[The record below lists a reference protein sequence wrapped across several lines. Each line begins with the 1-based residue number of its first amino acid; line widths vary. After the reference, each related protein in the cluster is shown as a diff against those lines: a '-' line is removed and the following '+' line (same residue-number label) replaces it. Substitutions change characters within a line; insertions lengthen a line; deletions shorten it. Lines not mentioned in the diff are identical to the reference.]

1 MTNSRNK
8 VWVQLAA
15 IGVNGQE
22 ISRAHLAAIGVLT
35 NMALQM
41 EQYGTEKI
49 LISAARLLQIDSW
62 LHGSNSL
69 VSASHVSPI

>member
-1 MTNSRNK
+1 MMNSRNK

-15 IGVNGQE
+15 IRVNGQE

-41 EQYGTEKI
+41 KKFDFYT
-49 LISAARLLQIDSW
+49 RLLQIDSW
-62 LHGSNSL
+62 LHCSNSL
-69 VSASHVSPI
+69 VSASHVSLV

>member
-49 LISAARLLQIDSW
+49 LISTRDCYK
-62 LHGSNSL
+62 
-69 VSASHVSPI
+69 

>member
-1 MTNSRNK
+1 MMNSGNK

-41 EQYGTEKI
+41 EQYGAEKTFD
-49 LISAARLLQIDSW
+49 L
-62 LHGSNSL
+62 
-69 VSASHVSPI
+69 

>member
-1 MTNSRNK
+1 MMNSRNK

-22 ISRAHLAAIGVLT
+22 ISRAHLAAIVVLT

-41 EQYGTEKI
+41 DRKNFDFCNKTATTKF
-49 LISAARLLQIDSW
+49 SW